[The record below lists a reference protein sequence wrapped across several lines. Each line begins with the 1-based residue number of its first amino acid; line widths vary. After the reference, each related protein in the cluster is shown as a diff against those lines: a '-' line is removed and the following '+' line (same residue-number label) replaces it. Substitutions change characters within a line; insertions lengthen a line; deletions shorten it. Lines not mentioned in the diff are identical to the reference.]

1 MNKKTENMVFLG
13 LLFFLCIF
21 GVVML
26 YSASY
31 VLAGSNGELGFDKTF
46 YIKRQVGGMLV
57 GLLLFLLVQK
67 IDYYR
72 LKKLVPPVVLLS
84 LLGLVLVF
92 APKVGASVKGAN
104 RWLKAGSITLQ
115 PSEFSRFALIGYF
128 AYYADKKG
136 KIFGSKLAHYLPSA
150 VIFALMNVLILMEPD
165 YGMSAIICVLFL
177 SLIFVAG
184 FPIRPLI
191 GIFASGVMAFV
202 ILLISSP
209 YRMKRFFAY
218 LDPQSYAKTSG
229 YQVIQSLVGFA
240 NGGIVGTGIGAGK
253 QKLFYLPEIH
263 TDYIFAVIGE
273 ELGFL
278 GVFIVATMFLVLLFS
293 LFRISRRAE
302 DQFGKYFAFGT
313 GVSLALCAFMN
324 MGVSLKL
331 LPPKGMVLPFVSY
344 GRSSIVAHMVA
355 LGVVY
360 KISCVAKEKPE
371 DESAD
376 RWGRDRRSRIP
387 GIIDC
392 RGD

>member
-1 MNKKTENMVFLG
+1 MSKKTENIAFLV
-13 LLFFLCIF
+13 LLFFLCAF
-21 GVVML
+21 GAVML
-26 YSASY
+26 YSSSY
-31 VLAGSNGELGFDKTF
+31 ILAGSNRELGFDKAF
-46 YIKRQVGGMLV
+46 YIKRQIGGMLV
-57 GLLLFLLVQK
+57 GLVFFLVIQK

-72 LKKLVPPVVLLS
+72 LKKLVP
-84 LLGLVLVF
+84 LGVLVSLVALILVF
-92 APKVGASVKGAN
+92 VPKVGVSVKGAH
-104 RWLKAGSITLQ
+104 RWLKAGSLALQ

-136 KIFGSKLAHYLPSA
+136 VNFGRDLSHFLPPA
-150 VIFALMNVLILMEPD
+150 IIWGLVFCLVVMEPD
-165 YGMSAIICVLFL
+165 YGMSAILCALFL

-184 FPIRPLI
+184 FPIRPLL
-191 GIFASGVMAFV
+191 GIFAVGVTALGT
-202 ILLISSP
+202 LLVSSP
-209 YRMKRFFAY
+209 YRMNRLFAY

-240 NGGIVGTGIGAGK
+240 NGGLIGTGIGAGK

-278 GVFIVATMFLVLLFS
+278 GVLIVATFFLVFLF
-293 LFRISRRAE
+293 FCIRISRRAA

-331 LPPKGMVLPFVSY
+331 LPPKGMVLPFISY
-344 GRSSIVAHMVA
+344 GRSSVIAHMIA

-360 KISCVAKEKPE
+360 KISCFAKEKPE

-387 GIIDC
+387 RIIDC
-392 RGD
+392 RSD